1 MEASRKVEARVIGGA
16 ADLEDQ
22 AVFIQR
28 LARVDPLTFHPAGTT
43 FDETAVTARA
53 GGVEIFLPLAGMV
66 DLTAERERLARELA
80 EAEATLGRAEQLLA
94 NPRFVERAPA
104 AVVAKERE
112 RARAAR
118 ERVAQVKERQAAL
131 VGA

>member
-1 MEASRKVEARVIGGA
+1 MNRRSR
-16 ADLEDQ
+16 
-22 AVFIQR
+22 
-28 LARVDPLTFHPAGTT
+28 
-43 FDETAVTARA
+43 RA
-53 GGVEIFLPLAGMV
+53 PVGVEVFLPLAGMV
-66 DLTAERERLARELA
+66 DLTAERERLARELS

-94 NPRFVERAPA
+94 NPRFVERAPE

-131 VGA
+131 VGSA

>member
-1 MEASRKVEARVIGGA
+1 M
-16 ADLEDQ
+16 
-22 AVFIQR
+22 
-28 LARVDPLTFHPAGTT
+28 TFHPAGTA
-43 FDETAVTARA
+43 FDDPAVTVRA
-53 GGVEIFLPLAGMV
+53 GGVEVFLPLAGMV

-94 NPRFVERAPA
+94 NPRFVERAPD

-118 ERVAQVKERQAAL
+118 ELVAQVQERQAAL
-131 VGA
+131 DGSP